1 MNKLKTI
8 VLLTALIILLS
19 CGGRQNERKMEVAK
33 VKQERLGIKPISVDK
48 NVIKNE
54 DTVVVITTTLYT
66 NETFEKLEKIR
77 KERSVKRKQ
86 K

>member
-54 DTVVVITTTLYT
+54 DTVVVVTTTLYT

>member
-33 VKQERLGIKPISVDK
+33 VKQERLGNK
-48 NVIKNE
+48 
-54 DTVVVITTTLYT
+54 ITSLWNGCTWIW
-66 NETFEKLEKIR
+66 NKCVSKLMINKGICDCADC
-77 KERSVKRKQ
+77 KCACCS
-86 K
+86 